1 MLLSKKVLDEY
12 KRRFNSD
19 LQVEKDTRVALREQA
34 IFFGLAVQLASR
46 AAKDKAKR
54 KAFKL
59 TDVVNGAVSVVQ
71 TLVGSGKGG
80 EWIDDIFKAPVD
92 VTANGQYTDAAFSE
106 LVVSGLFTK
115 EAGSNTINIDFFN
128 SLRISEIESMLKTP
142 RKASRNTNAFLAKAI
157 TKYIFYLLQ
166 EAEAQASAEKKKR
179 ITRQHLKIVPVT
191 TELSEVYAKFNA
203 GKGAA
208 DDTADEDA
216 DGDNQAA
223 VKKSVTISPKDEVRI
238 MPTPGP
244 EYSVAPGPVAKREAP
259 SSSSSSS
266 SGESEPPAKKVKTAD
281 DDTAAAVK
289 KTTKTTKTTKAK
301 VGKAVTPPAQDEAE
315 QAPPLPVKVTPSTEV
330 AKTEMTEAAA
340 PKAAKATAP
349 KATKTTTKG
358 TKASKTT
365 EGIAA

>member
-259 SSSSSSS
+259 SSSIS
-266 SGESEPPAKKVKTAD
+266 ESEPPVKKVKTVD

-289 KTTKTTKTTKAK
+289 KTTKTAKTTKTTKAK

-340 PKAAKATAP
+340 PKAAAPKAT

>member
-92 VTANGQYTDAAFSE
+92 VTASGQYTDAAFSE

-259 SSSSSSS
+259 SSSSIS
-266 SGESEPPAKKVKTAD
+266 ESEPPVKKVKTAD

-330 AKTEMTEAAA
+330 AKTEMTEVAAPKAAA
-340 PKAAKATAP
+340 PKAA

>member
-128 SLRISEIESMLKTP
+128 SLRISEVESMLKTP

-259 SSSSSSS
+259 SSSSSIS
-266 SGESEPPAKKVKTAD
+266 ESEPPVKKVKTAD
-281 DDTAAAVK
+281 DDTAAVVK
-289 KTTKTTKTTKAK
+289 KTTKAK